1 MTDNTRIERKKT
13 HYNVTQNNKKM
24 QGKSF
29 SSAFYV
35 FEKLNGLRKKL
46 LPNK

>member
-13 HYNVTQNNKKM
+13 HYNVMQNDKKM
-24 QGKSF
+24 QRKCF

-35 FEKLNGLRKKL
+35 FEKLNGLRIKL
-46 LPNK
+46 VPNK